1 MATDQQGTLDVGTY
15 VIVPE
20 ASQLNYSVKNMLLN
34 SKGKFTQCAGEIVLG
49 TNNEHSV
56 HATVDTSSFDSG
68 IHSRNQ
74 HCMQPDVLN
83 AEEYPQ
89 MVFRSTQCT
98 TVDDGAM
105 KITGLMDI
113 CGSSV
118 STVFTVEMQKA
129 AEHDGIQVR
138 CSAVL
143 DRADVPKMFSRMP
156 YFGIARYINIELVIV
171 ARRKA
176 E

>member
-1 MATDQQGTLDVGTY
+1 M
-15 VIVPE
+15 IVPE

-89 MVFRSTQCT
+89 MVFRSTQWTRYVVSIPQWC
-98 TVDDGAM
+98 VGELGERS
-105 KITGLMDI
+105 KWVIYERLLKKESIILGLVMFF
-113 CGSSV
+113 
-118 STVFTVEMQKA
+118 VFFE
-129 AEHDGIQVR
+129 
-138 CSAVL
+138 
-143 DRADVPKMFSRMP
+143 F
-156 YFGIARYINIELVIV
+156 FF
-171 ARRKA
+171 
-176 E
+176 

>member
-89 MVFRSTQCT
+89 MHYCGRRRHEDHGT
-98 TVDDGAM
+98 DGHLRLV
-105 KITGLMDI
+105 G
-113 CGSSV
+113 
-118 STVFTVEMQKA
+118 
-129 AEHDGIQVR
+129 
-138 CSAVL
+138 L
-143 DRADVPKMFSRMP
+143 DRVYGGDAESSRT
-156 YFGIARYINIELVIV
+156 
-171 ARRKA
+171 
-176 E
+176 